1 MKRIRLELEGIQ
13 TNAPRDEHAEPWRSS
28 SPVKGLSRSTLDRDS
43 SVVVSVK
50 QSAALCSYGMIS
62 CLVQTREAQERM
74 NEMRQLIGKRLEGD
88 STPRQRHSVFPSSAT
103 PRNIDTSSATTIAP
117 TLQELVS
124 QASSDLSRAASNYG
138 TLYEGI
144 KLLTS
149 NVTEVFD
156 NHSIKRRK
164 TNNSFRRKF

>member
-28 SPVKGLSRSTLDRDS
+28 SPVKGLSRGTLDRDS

-50 QSAALCSYGMIS
+50 QSAAFCSYGLIS

-103 PRNIDTSSATTIAP
+103 PRNIDTSSATTMTP

-164 TNNSFRRKF
+164 TNNSS